1 MGGRPLL
8 VDAILYEILDFG
20 DGPTA
25 AVPLP
30 IKRYRRKRIRITA
43 SLKASCRPYKPCSR
57 NWCSIRFR
65 IYLHEVTMVL
75 HVRRASRI
83 GPRNCSFDAFFRSEL
98 TEGRAH
104 AERYSHPRAPNAER
118 STPGGAYHP
127 PER

>member
-43 SLKASCRPYKPCSR
+43 SLQQKIALSESGGDAVDLSVPNWTQASD
-57 NWCSIRFR
+57 
-65 IYLHEVTMVL
+65 E
-75 HVRRASRI
+75 
-83 GPRNCSFDAFFRSEL
+83 
-98 TEGRAH
+98 
-104 AERYSHPRAPNAER
+104 
-118 STPGGAYHP
+118 
-127 PER
+127 